1 MNDVREDF
9 KDSLKNFIMGI
20 QNMKKEEVLK
30 ITDELLKD
38 SDLTEEE
45 KKIMKELTQEILKN
59 KE

>member
-1 MNDVREDF
+1 MNDLREDF

-20 QNMKKEEVLK
+20 ENMKKEEILK

-45 KKIMKELTQEILKN
+45 KKIMKELTQELLKN
-59 KE
+59 K